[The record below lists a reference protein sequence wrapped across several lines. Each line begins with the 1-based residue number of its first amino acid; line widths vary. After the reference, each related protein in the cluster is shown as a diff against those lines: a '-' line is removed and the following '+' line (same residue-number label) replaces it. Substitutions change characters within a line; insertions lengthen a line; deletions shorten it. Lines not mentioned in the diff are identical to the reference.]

1 VVIKQLKELAIIN
14 TYNMLT
20 IEDQKHL
27 LSEFPDLKL
36 SYENIT
42 HKKVYNSELVLA
54 IPEGPKCFGWFT
66 YFKETPV
73 CLLFD
78 DKKQNIRMVYCCF
91 NTELAYGTIVYGTML
106 THLNNPFFAIEDIF
120 HYKGADVSRKN
131 WGDKMGLFHSLL
143 SNDLSQVSYNRSFV
157 VFGLPP
163 FAKTFDEV
171 FTQIKANRA
180 YRIASIQYRL
190 LGRSNNYLVS
200 TFSTFGKGFSEAR
213 AKSTFDNPPLGK
225 VSAKQEPKSEATRSE
240 ATRSEATTREA
251 TRSESIQSTFRKGGF
266 LAVASQK
273 PLGNIDKFGV
283 TFKKS
288 GSLAPPFS
296 KVDKVDK
303 FGSTF
308 TKGGIFTVKPD
319 LQNDIYHLYE
329 DGDKYHAVAL
339 IPDYK
344 TSVMMNKLFR
354 NIKENTNLD
363 ALEESD
369 DEDEFEDER
378 DDRFVFMEKSYKM
391 VCAYNHKFKK
401 WAPVRLVV

>member
-1 VVIKQLKELAIIN
+1 
-14 TYNMLT
+14 MLT

-66 YFKETPV
+66 YFKESPV
-73 CLLFD
+73 CLLFELGA
-78 DKKQNIRMVYCCF
+78 DKKPCLNIKPVYCCF
-91 NTELAYGTIVYGTML
+91 KTDLAYGTIVYGTMIY
-106 THLNNPFFAIEDIF
+106 HLNNPFFAIEDIF

-163 FAKTFDEV
+163 FAKTFDEIIG
-171 FTQIKANRA
+171 QIKANRA

-190 LGRSNNYLVS
+190 LGRSNNYLVF
-200 TFSTFGKGFSEAR
+200 TFSTFGKGG
-213 AKSTFDNPPLGK
+213 AKSTFEKSG
-225 VSAKQEPKSEATRSE
+225 AKSTFEKSGAKSEATRSE
-240 ATRSEATTREA
+240 ATRSEATRSEATRSEATRSEA
-251 TRSESIQSTFRKGGF
+251 TRSESVQSTFRKGGF
-266 LAVASQK
+266 
-273 PLGNIDKFGV
+273 
-283 TFKKS
+283 
-288 GSLAPPFS
+288 LAPPFS

-308 TKGGIFTVKPD
+308 PKGGIFTVKPD

-329 DGDKYHAVAL
+329 EGDKYHAVAL

-378 DDRFVFMEKSYKM
+378 DDRFVFLDKSYKM

-401 WAPVRLVV
+401 WTPVRLQK

>member
-1 VVIKQLKELAIIN
+1 
-14 TYNMLT
+14 MLT

-42 HKKVYNSELVLA
+42 HKKVYNSELVIA
-54 IPEGPKCFGWFT
+54 IPEGAKCFAWFT
-66 YFKETPV
+66 YFRESPV
-73 CLLFD
+73 CLLFRLGD
-78 DKKQNIRMVYCCF
+78 DKKPCLNIRIVYSCF

-120 HYKGADVSRKN
+120 HYKGEDVSRKN
-131 WGDKMGLFHSLL
+131 WGDKMGLFHNLL
-143 SNDLSQVSYNRSFV
+143 SNDLFKLSYNRSFV
-157 VFGLPP
+157 IFGLPP

-171 FTQIKANRA
+171 FSQIKANRA

-200 TFSTFGKGFSEAR
+200 TFGKGFSEAR
-213 AKSTFDNPPLGK
+213 AKSTFEKSG
-225 VSAKQEPKSEATRSE
+225 AKSEATRSE
-240 ATRSEATTREA
+240 SV
-251 TRSESIQSTFRKGGF
+251 QSTFRKGGF
-266 LAVASQK
+266 MAVASQK
-273 PLGNIDKFGV
+273 PF
-283 TFKKS
+283 
-288 GSLAPPFS
+288 P
-296 KVDKVDK
+296 KVERVKESV
-303 FGSTF
+303 
-308 TKGGIFTVKPD
+308 FTVKPD

-329 DGDKYHAVAL
+329 GDKYHAVAL

-354 NIKENTNLD
+354 NIKENANLD

-369 DEDEFEDER
+369 DEDEFEDDR
-378 DDRFVFMEKSYKM
+378 DDQFVFMDKSYKM

-401 WAPVRLVV
+401 WAPVRLIV

>member
-1 VVIKQLKELAIIN
+1 
-14 TYNMLT
+14 MLT

-42 HKKVYNSELVLA
+42 HKKVYNSELVIA
-54 IPEGPKCFGWFT
+54 IPEGAKCFAWFT
-66 YFKETPV
+66 YFRESPV
-73 CLLFD
+73 CLLFKLGD
-78 DKKQNIRMVYCCF
+78 DKKPCLNIRIVYCCF

-200 TFSTFGKGFSEAR
+200 TFGKGVSEAR
-213 AKSTFDNPPLGK
+213 AKKRSDQK
-225 VSAKQEPKSEATRSE
+225 RSDHTRSDKK
-240 ATRSEATTREA
+240 RIN
-251 TRSESIQSTFRKGGF
+251 SINF
-266 LAVASQK
+266 
-273 PLGNIDKFGV
+273 
-283 TFKKS
+283 
-288 GSLAPPFS
+288 
-296 KVDKVDK
+296 
-303 FGSTF
+303 
-308 TKGGIFTVKPD
+308 
-319 LQNDIYHLYE
+319 
-329 DGDKYHAVAL
+329 
-339 IPDYK
+339 
-344 TSVMMNKLFR
+344 
-354 NIKENTNLD
+354 
-363 ALEESD
+363 
-369 DEDEFEDER
+369 
-378 DDRFVFMEKSYKM
+378 
-391 VCAYNHKFKK
+391 
-401 WAPVRLVV
+401 

>member
-1 VVIKQLKELAIIN
+1 
-14 TYNMLT
+14 
-20 IEDQKHL
+20 
-27 LSEFPDLKL
+27 
-36 SYENIT
+36 
-42 HKKVYNSELVLA
+42 
-54 IPEGPKCFGWFT
+54 
-66 YFKETPV
+66 
-73 CLLFD
+73 
-78 DKKQNIRMVYCCF
+78 
-91 NTELAYGTIVYGTML
+91 
-106 THLNNPFFAIEDIF
+106 LNNPFFAIEDIF
-120 HYKGADVSRKN
+120 YYKGADVSRKN

-171 FTQIKANRA
+171 FTQIKANRG

-200 TFSTFGKGFSEAR
+200 TFGKGG
-213 AKSTFDNPPLGK
+213 AKSTFEKSG
-225 VSAKQEPKSEATRSE
+225 AKSEAT
-240 ATRSEATTREA
+240 T
-251 TRSESIQSTFRKGGF
+251 SESIQSTFRKGGF

-273 PLGNIDKFGV
+273 PLGNIDKFGL

-303 FGSTF
+303 FGSF
-308 TKGGIFTVKPD
+308 PKGGTFTVKPD

-329 DGDKYHAVAL
+329 EDDKYHSVAL

-378 DDRFVFMEKSYKM
+378 DDRFVFLDKSYKM

-401 WAPVRLVV
+401 WVPVRLVV

>member
-1 VVIKQLKELAIIN
+1 
-14 TYNMLT
+14 MLT
-20 IEDQKHL
+20 VDDQKHL

-66 YFKETPV
+66 YFKEAPV
-73 CLLFD
+73 CFVID
-78 DKKQNIRMVYCCF
+78 DKKQSIRPVCCCF
-91 NTELAYGTIVYGTML
+91 KTELAYGTIVYGTMIS
-106 THLNNPFFAIEDIF
+106 NNQFFAVEDIF
-120 HYKGADVSRKN
+120 LYKGADVSRKN
-131 WGDKMGLFHSLL
+131 WGDKMVLFNSLL
-143 SNDLSQVSYNRSFV
+143 SNDLSQVAYNRSFV

-171 FTQIKANRA
+171 FSQIKAIRA
-180 YRIASIQYRL
+180 YRIAAIQYRL

-200 TFSTFGKGFSEAR
+200 TFEKGGAKSTLSTFEKSGAKSTLSTFEKSG
-213 AKSTFDNPPLGK
+213 AKSTFENPPLQK
-225 VSAKQEPKSEATRSE
+225 VEPKSD
-240 ATRSEATTREA
+240 ATT
-251 TRSESIQSTFRKGGF
+251 SESVQSTFRKGGF
-266 LAVASQK
+266 LA
-273 PLGNIDKFGV
+273 
-283 TFKKS
+283 
-288 GSLAPPFS
+288 PPFP
-296 KVDKVDK
+296 KVDKIDK

-308 TKGGIFTVKPD
+308 TKGGFGSTFTKGGFGSTFTKGGFGSTFTKGGFTVKPD

-329 DGDKYHAVAL
+329 DGDKYHSVAL
-339 IPDYK
+339 IPDYT

-378 DDRFVFMEKSYKM
+378 DDRFVFLDKSYKM

-401 WAPVRLVV
+401 WTPVRLL

>member
-1 VVIKQLKELAIIN
+1 
-14 TYNMLT
+14 MLT

-42 HKKVYNSELVLA
+42 HKKVYNSELVIA
-54 IPEGPKCFGWFT
+54 IPEGEKCFAWFT
-66 YFKETPV
+66 YFKESPV
-73 CLLFD
+73 CLLFRLGD
-78 DKKQNIRMVYCCF
+78 DKKPCLNIRIVYSCF

-120 HYKGADVSRKN
+120 HYKGEDVSRKN
-131 WGDKMGLFHSLL
+131 WGDKMGLFHNLL
-143 SNDLSQVSYNRSFV
+143 SNDLFKLSYNRSFV
-157 VFGLPP
+157 IFGLPP

-171 FTQIKANRA
+171 FSQIKANRA

-213 AKSTFDNPPLGK
+213 AKNPPFPK
-225 VSAKQEPKSEATRSE
+225 VEPKN
-240 ATRSEATTREA
+240 EATTSEA

-283 TFKKS
+283 TLKKS

-308 TKGGIFTVKPD
+308 PKGGIFTVKPD

-329 DGDKYHAVAL
+329 EGDKYHAVAL

-354 NIKENTNLD
+354 NIKENANLD

-378 DDRFVFMEKSYKM
+378 DDRFVFMDKSYKM

>member
-1 VVIKQLKELAIIN
+1 
-14 TYNMLT
+14 MLT
-20 IEDQKHL
+20 VEDQKHL

-42 HKKVYNSELVLA
+42 HKKVYNSELVIA
-54 IPEGPKCFGWFT
+54 IPEGVKCFGWFT
-66 YFKETPV
+66 YFKEAPV
-73 CLLFD
+73 CFVID
-78 DKKQNIRMVYCCF
+78 DKKQSIRPVYCCF
-91 NTELAYGTIVYGTML
+91 KSELAYGTIVYGTMIS
-106 THLNNPFFAIEDIF
+106 NNQFFSIEDIF
-120 HYKGADVSRKN
+120 SYKGADVSRKN

-143 SNDLSQVSYNRSFV
+143 TNDMQQIAYNKSFV

-163 FAKTFDEV
+163 FAKTYDEV
-171 FTQIKANRA
+171 ISQIKAIRG
-180 YRIASIQYRL
+180 YRFAAIQYRL
-190 LGRSNNYLVS
+190 LGRSNNYLVY
-200 TFSTFGKGFSEAR
+200 TFS
-213 AKSTFDNPPLGK
+213 KSTFEKSGAKNPPLGK
-225 VSAKQEPKSEATRSE
+225 VSVKQEPKS
-240 ATRSEATTREA
+240 EA

-266 LAVASQK
+266 MAFASQK

-288 GSLAPPFS
+288 GSLAPTFS

-329 DGDKYHAVAL
+329 DGDKYHSVAL
-339 IPDYK
+339 IPDFK

-369 DEDEFEDER
+369 DEDEFEDDR
-378 DDRFVFMEKSYKM
+378 DDRFVFLDKSYKM

-401 WAPVRLVV
+401 WAPVRLDSHCV

>member
-1 VVIKQLKELAIIN
+1 
-14 TYNMLT
+14 M
-20 IEDQKHL
+20 
-27 LSEFPDLKL
+27 
-36 SYENIT
+36 
-42 HKKVYNSELVLA
+42 
-54 IPEGPKCFGWFT
+54 
-66 YFKETPV
+66 
-73 CLLFD
+73 
-78 DKKQNIRMVYCCF
+78 
-91 NTELAYGTIVYGTML
+91 
-106 THLNNPFFAIEDIF
+106 
-120 HYKGADVSRKN
+120 
-131 WGDKMGLFHSLL
+131 
-143 SNDLSQVSYNRSFV
+143 
-157 VFGLPP
+157 
-163 FAKTFDEV
+163 
-171 FTQIKANRA
+171 
-180 YRIASIQYRL
+180 
-190 LGRSNNYLVS
+190 
-200 TFSTFGKGFSEAR
+200 
-213 AKSTFDNPPLGK
+213 
-225 VSAKQEPKSEATRSE
+225 
-240 ATRSEATTREA
+240 
-251 TRSESIQSTFRKGGF
+251 
-266 LAVASQK
+266 AVASQK

-378 DDRFVFMEKSYKM
+378 DDRFVFLDKSYKM

>member
-1 VVIKQLKELAIIN
+1 
-14 TYNMLT
+14 MLT

-54 IPEGPKCFGWFT
+54 IPEGAKCFGWFT
-66 YFKETPV
+66 YFKESPV
-73 CLLFD
+73 CLLFELGA
-78 DKKQNIRMVYCCF
+78 DKKPCLNIKPVYCCF
-91 NTELAYGTIVYGTML
+91 KTDLAYGTIVYGTMIY
-106 THLNNPFFAIEDIF
+106 HLNNPFFAIEDIF

-163 FAKTFDEV
+163 FAKTFNEV
-171 FTQIKANRA
+171 IGQIKANRA

-190 LGRSNNYLVS
+190 LGRSNNYLVF
-200 TFSTFGKGFSEAR
+200 TFS
-213 AKSTFDNPPLGK
+213 KSTFEKSG
-225 VSAKQEPKSEATRSE
+225 EKSEATRSE
-240 ATRSEATTREA
+240 ATRSEAT
-251 TRSESIQSTFRKGGF
+251 RSESVQSTFRKGGY
-266 LAVASQK
+266 
-273 PLGNIDKFGV
+273 
-283 TFKKS
+283 
-288 GSLAPPFS
+288 LAPPLH
-296 KVDKVDK
+296 KVERVKE
-303 FGSTF
+303 T
-308 TKGGIFTVKPD
+308 TFTVKPD

-329 DGDKYHAVAL
+329 EGDKYHAVAL

-378 DDRFVFMEKSYKM
+378 DDRFVFLDKSYKM

-401 WAPVRLVV
+401 WTPVRLQK

>member
-1 VVIKQLKELAIIN
+1 VDIKQLKDLAIN
-14 TYNMLT
+14 NQYSSMLT

-27 LSEFPDLKL
+27 LSVFPDLKL

-54 IPEGPKCFGWFT
+54 IPEGAKCFAWFT
-66 YFKETPV
+66 YFREEPV
-73 CLLFD
+73 CLIFELGS
-78 DKKQNIRMVYCCF
+78 DKKPCLNIRAVYCCF
-91 NTELAYGTIVYGTML
+91 KTEIAYGTIVYGTMIY
-106 THLNNPFFAIEDIF
+106 HLNNPFFAIEDIF

-131 WGDKMGLFHSLL
+131 WGDKMVLFQRLL
-143 SNDLSQVSYNRSFV
+143 SNDLTQVSYNRSFV
-157 VFGLPP
+157 VFGMPP

-171 FTQIKANRA
+171 FSQIKANRA
-180 YRIASIQYRL
+180 YRIAAIQYRL

-200 TFSTFGKGFSEAR
+200 TFGKGFSEAR
-213 AKSTFDNPPLGK
+213 AKNPPFPK
-225 VSAKQEPKSEATRSE
+225 VEPKSEATRSE
-240 ATRSEATTREA
+240 ATRSEATRSEA

-266 LAVASQK
+266 LALASLK
-273 PLGNIDKFGV
+273 PF
-283 TFKKS
+283 
-288 GSLAPPFS
+288 P
-296 KVDKVDK
+296 KVDKVERVK
-303 FGSTF
+303 E
-308 TKGGIFTVKPD
+308 GIFSVKPD

-329 DGDKYHAVAL
+329 EGDKYHAVAL

-378 DDRFVFMEKSYKM
+378 DDRFVFLDKSYKM

-401 WAPVRLVV
+401 WVPMRLF